1 MYIVAFNGPPRCG
14 KDTMARMLADHMDSK
29 GVTLPVREV
38 SLSTPLRV
46 IAYAM
51 TGFKGALDGDDYEGF
66 KTTRFLEFDR
76 TGRELMIDVSEKFLK
91 SVYGQEIMAELLF
104 AQLSEFTG
112 VALIR
117 DVGFQVELDT
127 LARVVE
133 PRQIYVACLRREGC
147 DFSNDSRE
155 YVIHKFSHGY
165 ENTGSLADLRTE
177 AGRIYGR
184 LVNQMGW
191 NL

>member
-1 MYIVAFNGPPRCG
+1 
-14 KDTMARMLADHMDSK
+14 MARMLADHMDSK
-29 GVTLPVREV
+29 GVTLPVIEV

-66 KTTRFLEFDR
+66 KTTRFSEFDR

-91 SVYGQEIMAELLF
+91 SVYGQEIMADLLF
-104 AQLSEFTG
+104 KQIHSQSG
-112 VALIR
+112 VVLIR
-117 DVGFQVELDT
+117 DTGFQVELDT
-127 LARVVE
+127 LARMIG
-133 PRQIYVACLRREGC
+133 PHQIYVARLRRKDC

-155 YVIHKFSHGY
+155 YVIHQFAHDY
-165 ENTGSLADLRTE
+165 DNNGSLAHLRTE

-191 NL
+191 KL

>member
-1 MYIVAFNGPPRCG
+1 
-14 KDTMARMLADHMDSK
+14 MARMLADHMDSK

-51 TGFKGALDGDDYEGF
+51 TGFKGALDGDDYEEF
-66 KTTRFLEFDR
+66 KVKRFLEFDR

-117 DVGFQVELDT
+117 DTGFQVEIDT
-127 LARVVE
+127 LARVVGH
-133 PRQIYVACLRREGC
+133 RQLYVARLRRKDC

-155 YVIHKFSHGY
+155 YVIHQFAHDY
-165 ENTGSLADLRTE
+165 ENDGSLADLRTE

-191 NL
+191 ML